1 MRNGYNIVAVTA
13 AGRRQYMKFLIPH
26 ILKSDMIDRYDIWVN
41 TMSKLDIAFFK
52 ELENK
57 YSKVNLVYQPDGKIN
72 GIASINAFYKYC
84 VDPKSIYLKLDD
96 DIIWMDNNALCTL
109 VDYRINNP
117 EYFLVSPIII
127 NNGLCAYALYN
138 SGKLKLSRYLK
149 AYMEDVAGWCSPKFS
164 EKYHRW
170 FYDIIKSNCVEDV
183 MISNKEIAMNR
194 FSINAVSFFGSS
206 FNEFSGEVVGDD
218 EEFLSVVKPTSL
230 GCSNCFVGNSI
241 MVHYAFSS
249 QKKYLDGTDIL
260 KLYDEY
266 YVNMKFPYYSDISSL
281 ILEIESL
288 DSLDEYVQDLNY
300 VGIKKSLKE
309 KLGAKKFYLPVEKRF
324 YEFYVNLFRPIDLL

>member
-117 EYFLVSPIII
+117 EYFLVSP
-127 NNGLCAYALYN
+127 
-138 SGKLKLSRYLK
+138 
-149 AYMEDVAGWCSPKFS
+149 
-164 EKYHRW
+164 
-170 FYDIIKSNCVEDV
+170 
-183 MISNKEIAMNR
+183 
-194 FSINAVSFFGSS
+194 
-206 FNEFSGEVVGDD
+206 
-218 EEFLSVVKPTSL
+218 
-230 GCSNCFVGNSI
+230 
-241 MVHYAFSS
+241 
-249 QKKYLDGTDIL
+249 
-260 KLYDEY
+260 
-266 YVNMKFPYYSDISSL
+266 
-281 ILEIESL
+281 
-288 DSLDEYVQDLNY
+288 
-300 VGIKKSLKE
+300 
-309 KLGAKKFYLPVEKRF
+309 
-324 YEFYVNLFRPIDLL
+324 

>member
-72 GIASINAFYKYC
+72 GIASINAF
-84 VDPKSIYLKLDD
+84 
-96 DIIWMDNNALCTL
+96 
-109 VDYRINNP
+109 
-117 EYFLVSPIII
+117 FLVSPIVI

-218 EEFLSVVKPTSL
+218 E
-230 GCSNCFVGNSI
+230 
-241 MVHYAFSS
+241 
-249 QKKYLDGTDIL
+249 
-260 KLYDEY
+260 
-266 YVNMKFPYYSDISSL
+266 
-281 ILEIESL
+281 
-288 DSLDEYVQDLNY
+288 
-300 VGIKKSLKE
+300 
-309 KLGAKKFYLPVEKRF
+309 
-324 YEFYVNLFRPIDLL
+324 

>member
-41 TMSKLDIAFFK
+41 EFSLKMDKREKEQLS

-117 EYFLVSPIII
+117 EYFLPQES
-127 NNGLCAYALYN
+127 AL
-138 SGKLKLSRYLK
+138 R
-149 AYMEDVAGWCSPKFS
+149 
-164 EKYHRW
+164 
-170 FYDIIKSNCVEDV
+170 
-183 MISNKEIAMNR
+183 
-194 FSINAVSFFGSS
+194 
-206 FNEFSGEVVGDD
+206 
-218 EEFLSVVKPTSL
+218 
-230 GCSNCFVGNSI
+230 
-241 MVHYAFSS
+241 
-249 QKKYLDGTDIL
+249 Q
-260 KLYDEY
+260 
-266 YVNMKFPYYSDISSL
+266 
-281 ILEIESL
+281 
-288 DSLDEYVQDLNY
+288 
-300 VGIKKSLKE
+300 
-309 KLGAKKFYLPVEKRF
+309 
-324 YEFYVNLFRPIDLL
+324 

>member
-1 MRNGYNIVAVTA
+1 MY
-13 AGRRQYMKFLIPH
+13 F
-26 ILKSDMIDRYDIWVN
+26 
-41 TMSKLDIAFFK
+41 
-52 ELENK
+52 
-57 YSKVNLVYQPDGKIN
+57 
-72 GIASINAFYKYC
+72 FYKYC

-117 EYFLVSPIII
+117 EYFLVSPIVI

-218 EEFLSVVKPTSL
+218 EGALKDNMERTAAMEMDYFAQILVRNTFEYIRSRFVIEESDVKKIVDVSCASPE
-230 GCSNCFVGNSI
+230 GR
-241 MVHYAFSS
+241 
-249 QKKYLDGTDIL
+249 
-260 KLYDEY
+260 
-266 YVNMKFPYYSDISSL
+266 
-281 ILEIESL
+281 
-288 DSLDEYVQDLNY
+288 
-300 VGIKKSLKE
+300 KE
-309 KLGAKKFYLPVEKRF
+309 CNF
-324 YEFYVNLFRPIDLL
+324 

>member
-117 EYFLVSPIII
+117 EYFLVSPIVI

-170 FYDIIKSNCVEDV
+170 FYDIIKE
-183 MISNKEIAMNR
+183 
-194 FSINAVSFFGSS
+194 
-206 FNEFSGEVVGDD
+206 
-218 EEFLSVVKPTSL
+218 
-230 GCSNCFVGNSI
+230 CSKN
-241 MVHYAFSS
+241 
-249 QKKYLDGTDIL
+249 
-260 KLYDEY
+260 
-266 YVNMKFPYYSDISSL
+266 
-281 ILEIESL
+281 
-288 DSLDEYVQDLNY
+288 
-300 VGIKKSLKE
+300 
-309 KLGAKKFYLPVEKRF
+309 
-324 YEFYVNLFRPIDLL
+324 